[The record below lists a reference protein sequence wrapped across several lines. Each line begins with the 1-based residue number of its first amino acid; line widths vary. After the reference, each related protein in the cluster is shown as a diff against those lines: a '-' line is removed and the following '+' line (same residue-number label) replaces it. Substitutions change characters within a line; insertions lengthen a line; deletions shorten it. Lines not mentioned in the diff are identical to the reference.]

1 MVDSE
6 SAPHSDFGRHLAP
19 PDSKR
24 SPLAEDFLKAV
35 IGATAFEKQEPKG
48 TKEILNKYL
57 KNVSDD
63 LLDETYQQYVV
74 AMYEKY
80 PHVSLEGIQTLLD
93 FVKLT
98 NEKAKSTK
106 RSSLPMRAS

>member
-1 MVDSE
+1 M
-6 SAPHSDFGRHLAP
+6 
-19 PDSKR
+19 
-24 SPLAEDFLKAV
+24 

-74 AMYEKY
+74 AMYQKY
-80 PHVSLEGIQTLLD
+80 PHVLLEGIQTLLD

-106 RSSLPMRAS
+106 PQQFADTSFLEKLEKAKFADQFYK